1 MLKHY
6 KGFIKEGKII
16 WFVKSKN
23 IFERMH
29 AIYHGKKKQYFL
41 PVILSG
47 WFLVTVTLSRLNFIL
62 TLTNKKSEL
71 RIQCREVIRRR
82 RI

>member
-1 MLKHY
+1 ML
-6 KGFIKEGKII
+6 FTM
-16 WFVKSKN
+16 V
-23 IFERMH
+23 
-29 AIYHGKKKQYFL
+29 KKKQYFL
-41 PVILSG
+41 PVILSD